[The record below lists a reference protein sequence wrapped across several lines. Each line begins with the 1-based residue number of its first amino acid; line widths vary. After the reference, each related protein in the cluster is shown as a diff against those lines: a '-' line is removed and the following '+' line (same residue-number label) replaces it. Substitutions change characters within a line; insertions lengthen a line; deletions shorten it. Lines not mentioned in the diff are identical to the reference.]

1 MTNKRLQLW
10 YEIFYFSNHPFNNCL
25 KFLLQQQYKTFKKLW
40 SKSYAALAGKFRRG
54 EEKYIKKNCLV
65 KYIASNKNALP
76 FNIIIKNLLQHTFCG
91 NITELL
97 THIMQLVS
105 FYTLRKQYKT
115 SGFQMFSGGI
125 TTYSQFRG
133 IFSVGNFQLTPPFLN
148 FTTLP
153 GI

>member
-1 MTNKRLQLW
+1 ML
-10 YEIFYFSNHPFNNCL
+10 EIF
-25 KFLLQQQYKTFKKLW
+25 
-40 SKSYAALAGKFRRG
+40 ALAIVQNFLKIVVKIICRTSGKVPTG
-54 EEKYIKKNCLV
+54 EEKYMKKNCLV
-65 KYIASNKNALP
+65 KYIASDRNALP

-91 NITELL
+91 NITEIL

-125 TTYSQFRG
+125 TTYSEFRG
-133 IFSVGNFQLTPPFLN
+133 IFSVGNFQLTPPSLN